1 MGWPDRMAAPTRSI
15 TTHSRD
21 PAAAAKWWVK
31 AVKRGD
37 AEGQVMALPGL
48 LR

>member
-1 MGWPDRMAAPTRSI
+1 MAAPTRSI
-15 TTHSRD
+15 TTLGIDRD

-37 AEGQVMALPGL
+37 ARV
-48 LR
+48 R